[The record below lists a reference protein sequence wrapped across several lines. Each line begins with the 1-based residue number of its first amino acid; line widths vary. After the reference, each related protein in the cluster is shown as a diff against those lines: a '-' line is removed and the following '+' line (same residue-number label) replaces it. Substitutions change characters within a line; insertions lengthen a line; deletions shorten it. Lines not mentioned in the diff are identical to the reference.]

1 MNVKEF
7 SNEFDILYNNIM
19 SNAAPGLNEYEK
31 SVFLTQAQE
40 EFVINL
46 YAGRLP
52 IYAATDETEETKRL
66 LNSLVKTTQLTESTE
81 TSTLDV
87 GNKIFTLPDDTLYVI
102 YERAIDSDDKEYEVS
117 SIRHN
122 NYDYLKKNP
131 FKGHFTG
138 KVFSLDKT
146 DTAVELLAPKNVTI
160 SEYKIRYLKRPDPII
175 LMDISGIG
183 ATINGI
189 SDKTECELPSS
200 VHSTIL
206 KIAVNMAVQAY
217 KQ

>member
-1 MNVKEF
+1 MDVKEF

-52 IYAATDETEETKRL
+52 IYAAIDETEETKRL

-102 YERAIDSDDKEYEVS
+102 YERAIDSDNKEYEVS